1 MAFDVRRGRVA
12 SQWFAEFSMCSSLTF
27 LCRSATQWQ
36 VLTIFASAMGPAEV
50 AAWAILGLM
59 WNVLERITAGF
70 ADTAEVRV
78 GFYMGA
84 GQPRSAT
91 IAAYKLMF
99 MALMASLFST
109 VVLFIIAGNLP
120 RWMTPDPTLQKM
132 VRTSSFVSP
141 ALFSSVLNSSTTYP
155 TTTDL

>member
-1 MAFDVRRGRVA
+1 
-12 SQWFAEFSMCSSLTF
+12 
-27 LCRSATQWQ
+27 
-36 VLTIFASAMGPAEV
+36 MGPAEV
-50 AAWAILGLM
+50 AAWAILSLM
-59 WNVLERITAGF
+59 WNVLECITAGF

-91 IAAYKLMF
+91 IAAYKLMY

-132 VRTSSFVSP
+132 VRTSFVSP
-141 ALFSSVLNSSTTYP
+141 AMFSSVLNSATPYP